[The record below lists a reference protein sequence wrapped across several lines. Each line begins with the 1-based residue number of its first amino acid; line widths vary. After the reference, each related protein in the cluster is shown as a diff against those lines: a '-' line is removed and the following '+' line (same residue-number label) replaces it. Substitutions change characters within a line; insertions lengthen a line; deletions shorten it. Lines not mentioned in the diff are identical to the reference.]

1 MAIMKRITLD
11 ELRQLATAAN
21 GKINK
26 IYLHWTAGHYHQFF
40 GDYHLNID
48 NDGAIIATTDDL
60 AEYKEHTW
68 HRNSRAIGIC
78 MCCCAD
84 ATAYADGGVDFGT
97 VPPTAMQ
104 IDGMAK
110 AVAVLC
116 EELGL
121 DITADTVMTHAEA
134 ADSDDYGPATT
145 CERWDL
151 WYLADLP
158 GDGLL
163 KSGGD
168 VIRGKA
174 IWWHNNW

>member
-1 MAIMKRITLD
+1 MVTKRITLD
-11 ELRQLATAAN
+11 ELRQMSVKAKGN
-21 GKINK
+21 IDK
-26 IYLHWTAGHYHQFF
+26 IYLHWSAGYYHNFYNN
-40 GDYHLNID
+40 YHLNID
-48 NDGAIIATTDDL
+48 NDGAIMATTEDL
-60 AEYKEHTW
+60 AEYKPHTW
-68 HRNSRAIGIC
+68 HRNTGAIGIC
-78 MCCCAD
+78 MCCCAG
-84 ATAYADGGVDFGT
+84 AKAYSSGHVDFGDA
-97 VPPTAMQ
+97 PPTAMQ

-134 ADSDDYGPATT
+134 ADLDDYGPATT

-151 WYLADLP
+151 WYLPDKP

-174 IWWHNNW
+174 LWWSNNW